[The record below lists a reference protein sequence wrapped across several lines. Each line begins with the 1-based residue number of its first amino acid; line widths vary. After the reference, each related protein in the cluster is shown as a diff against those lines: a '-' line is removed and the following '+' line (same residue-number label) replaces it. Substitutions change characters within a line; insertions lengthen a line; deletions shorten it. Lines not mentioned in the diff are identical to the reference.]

1 MRKHLYVDN
10 VDLATYGVYI
20 SGGGT
25 FSAPEKACTWYGVP
39 NRNGDI
45 LGYNR
50 RLLNIEVTYDC
61 FICANFDTNISNLR
75 NFLLSRDG
83 LVRISDDYHTG
94 EFRMGTY
101 EGPFEPTITQKLDAG
116 SFQLTFNCQPQRW
129 LTSGETPITKTKT
142 TSASQSQSYTLN
154 NPTHFHSKPLIRIT
168 GDGIVFIANR
178 YIEILTTL
186 THSYVDIDCDS
197 MACYCGN
204 LNCSPDVII
213 RYGNEGTSY
222 GADPPTLPPGNW
234 GIYFPA
240 GTNVTEVT
248 ITPRYWEV

>member
-1 MRKHLYVDN
+1 MRKHLYVDS

-25 FSAPEKACTWYGVP
+25 FSAPEKECTWYGVP

-50 RLLNIEVTYDC
+50 RLLNIKVTYDC

-116 SFQLTFNCQPQRW
+116 SFQLTFNCQPQ
-129 LTSGETPITKTKT
+129 
-142 TSASQSQSYTLN
+142 
-154 NPTHFHSKPLIRIT
+154 
-168 GDGIVFIANR
+168 
-178 YIEILTTL
+178 
-186 THSYVDIDCDS
+186 
-197 MACYCGN
+197 
-204 LNCSPDVII
+204 
-213 RYGNEGTSY
+213 
-222 GADPPTLPPGNW
+222 
-234 GIYFPA
+234 
-240 GTNVTEVT
+240 
-248 ITPRYWEV
+248 